1 MKQED
6 NKKEL
11 ELPIE
16 HLAVYKAI
24 SNSKEK
30 YVTKNMILTQIGKGI
45 SYRRQ
50 VERIISDLVKKYKM
64 PVGASSARE
73 TKGYFI
79 ITTKHDLYIA
89 KRDIKSRAFNLT
101 ERANALDE
109 LDI

>member
-1 MKQED
+1 MKGMNEKIEQ
-6 NKKEL
+6 
-11 ELPIE
+11 LPQQ
-16 HLAVYKAI
+16 HLAVWNAI
-24 SNSKEK
+24 THSKEK
-30 YVTKNMILTQIGKGI
+30 YVTKNMILAQIGKGS

-50 VERIISDLVKKYKM
+50 VEQIISDLAKKYKM
-64 PVGASSARE
+64 PVGASSAWE

-79 ITTKHDLYIA
+79 IKTKHDLYIA